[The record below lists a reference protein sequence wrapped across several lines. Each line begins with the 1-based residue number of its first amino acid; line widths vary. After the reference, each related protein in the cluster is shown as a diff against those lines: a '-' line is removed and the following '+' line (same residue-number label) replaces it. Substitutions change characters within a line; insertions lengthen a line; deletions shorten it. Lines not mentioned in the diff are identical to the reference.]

1 MDSLERVDQPDYEGL
16 LDLFPQNYHDAIL
29 HRTFVRS
36 DRWQKM
42 RHREEVVRY
51 ETMDQRP
58 VLGHELDILSE
69 NPLYPRVYAQ

>member
-1 MDSLERVDQPDYEGL
+1 
-16 LDLFPQNYHDAIL
+16 
-29 HRTFVRS
+29 
-36 DRWQKM
+36 M

-69 NPLYPRVYAQ
+69 NSRTDVSMPNNF